1 MVLRKTHDED
11 FRFNNKSAIIRRS
24 LFFASVVI
32 VSALGV
38 WALSYALSGDGL
50 TTLEIILLAIF
61 GINFSWITLSFMT
74 GLVGV
79 ALRLLRLD
87 PVRLRPFPD
96 WPKARD
102 ITLSSRTVIVIPVY
116 NEDPSRVFAGLKATW
131 RSLSET
137 GKLEYFDF
145 FVLSDTRD
153 PDIWIAEELLWAE
166 TCEDLDAV
174 GRIFYRRRENNV
186 ERKSGN
192 LKDFCEKWG
201 GAYDF
206 MLVFDA
212 DSVMAGEAIVRLAK
226 HMEMTPDAGIIHS
239 PPSPFGRETL
249 FARILQF
256 ISRVHGPAMARG
268 LAFWQL
274 GSGNYWGHNAIIR
287 TKAFLECCGLPVLSG
302 KPPLGGPILS
312 HDFVEAA
319 LMRRGGWTVWMA
331 PDIEGSW
338 EELPPNVIDYA
349 IRDRRWCQGN
359 LQHAR
364 ILFARGLKPLSRL
377 HLFMGVM
384 SFLSSPFWL
393 LLLLASTAT
402 AIETTRAGT
411 SFFSEGAALFPT
423 WPVDRQAELLTLLA
437 VTLGML
443 AVPKIFSLMV
453 VMFRRAKIYGGIPG
467 LLGALVG
474 ELVFSAL
481 LAPQMMLL
489 HTQFVVSILMGRA
502 VGWEAQVRGDKVVP
516 LSSAFAVHK
525 VHILIGLGWGA
536 LALYATAS
544 FFWWM
549 LPVLLGLVLSPFLTH
564 VTSKVSWGVGARY
577 RGLFVTPEEVAASG
591 ELLYLQEELD
601 QTKDFDPDEGLH
613 RLIEDPFASAL
624 HAALLPESAPD
635 PRLVTEVSLI
645 YEKLERLGA
654 SSLTSR
660 EKTLLLSYPVRPLD
674 QVRAG
679 REDSNTWPQS
689 GMK

>member
-1 MVLRKTHDED
+1 MGKRKATDAD
-11 FRFNNKSAIIRRS
+11 FRFINRPAIIRRC
-24 LFFASVVI
+24 LFFGSVVL
-32 VSALGV
+32 VSALGI
-38 WALSYALSGDGL
+38 WTLSYALSGDGL
-50 TTLEIILLAIF
+50 TTLEIVLLAIF

-74 GLVGV
+74 SLVGV
-79 ALRLLRLD
+79 ILRLLRLD
-87 PVRLRPFPD
+87 PVKLRPFPQ
-96 WPKARD
+96 WPKAQD
-102 ITLSSRTVIVIPVY
+102 IPLSSRTVIVIPVY
-116 NEDPSRVFAGLKATW
+116 NEEPSRVFAGLKATW
-131 RSLSET
+131 RSLFET
-137 GKLEYFDF
+137 GKLEHFDF
-145 FVLSDTRD
+145 FVLSDTRN

-166 TCEDLDAV
+166 TCEELDAV
-174 GRIFYRRRENNV
+174 GRIFYRRREENV

-192 LKDFCEKWG
+192 LKDFCERWG
-201 GAYDF
+201 AAYDF
-206 MLVFDA
+206 MLTFDA
-212 DSVMAGEAIVRLAK
+212 DSVMAGEAIIRLVR
-226 HMEMTPDAGIIHS
+226 HMEMTPDAGIIQS

-287 TKAFLECCGLPVLSG
+287 TQAFLECCGLPVLSG

-331 PDIEGSW
+331 SDIEGSW

-402 AIETTRAGT
+402 AIETSRAGT
-411 SFFSEGAALFPT
+411 RFFSEGAALFPT
-423 WPVDRQAELLTLLA
+423 WPVDRQAELLILLA

-443 AVPKIFSLMV
+443 AIPKILSLLIV
-453 VMFRRAKIYGGIPG
+453 VFRRVHIYGGVPG
-467 LLGALVG
+467 LFGSLVG
-474 ELVFSAL
+474 ELLFSML

-489 HTQFVVSILMGRA
+489 HSRFVISILMGRA
-502 VGWEAQVRGDKVVP
+502 VGWDAQERGDKGVS
-516 LSSAFAVHK
+516 LASAFAMHK
-525 VHILIGLGWGA
+525 GHVVIGLGWGA
-536 LALYATAS
+536 LALYATSS

-549 LPVLLGLVLSPFLTH
+549 FPVLLGLVLSPFLTH
-564 VTSKVSWGVGARY
+564 VTSKLSWGVIARR
-577 RGLFVTPEEVAASG
+577 RGLFVTPEEVAPSG
-591 ELLYLQEELD
+591 ELLYLREEMNL
-601 QTKDFDPDEGLH
+601 TRGFDPDKGLH

-624 HAALLPESAPD
+624 HAALLPDSMPD
-635 PRLVTEVSLI
+635 PRLATEVSLI

-654 SSLTSR
+654 TSLTAR
-660 EKTLLLSYPVRPLD
+660 EKMLLLSYPVRPLD

-679 REDSNTWPQS
+679 KDSTTT
-689 GMK
+689 